1 MPERVLH
8 NVNILSQELIPTPQE
23 ISERYPASTTVSDT
37 VLSNRDAIARI
48 LRRED
53 PRVLV
58 VVGPCSIHDLDAAL
72 EYAKRLRALSDEL
85 SDTLLLVMRVYFE
98 KPRTNIG
105 WKGFINDP
113 YLDDS
118 FNISEGLCKAREFLL
133 QVGELGLGV
142 GTEALDPITPQYLS
156 DLLSWVAIGAR
167 TTESQTHRE
176 MASGLSAPVGFKNG
190 TDGNVSVA
198 VNALKAV
205 THPHSFL
212 GVTSEGRCAVFRTRG
227 NQFGHIILRGG
238 TRPNYDSVSVAMA
251 EQALGK
257 QGLASNIIVD
267 CSHGNSLK
275 QHEMQPLVLS
285 NCVNQIRDGNRSIV
299 GFMLE
304 SHLEAGRQDLPEN
317 LADLRRGVSITDAC
331 IDWKTT
337 EKVLR
342 ETRERLAPVLSQ
354 RIQPPSA

>member
-8 NVNILSQELIPTPQE
+8 NVNILSQELIPTPRE
-23 ISERYPASTTVSDT
+23 IRDRYPASDAITET
-37 VLSNRDAIARI
+37 VLSSRDAIARI

-72 EYAKRLRALSDEL
+72 EYGKRLRALSEEV

-113 YLDDS
+113 YLDDT
-118 FNISEGLCKAREFLL
+118 FNIGDGLCKAREFLL
-133 QVGELGLGV
+133 ALGELGLGV
-142 GTEALDPITPQYLS
+142 GTEALDPITPQYLG
-156 DLLSWVAIGAR
+156 DLVSWVAIGAR

-190 TDGNVSVA
+190 TDGNVAVA

-205 THPHSFL
+205 SHPHSFL
-212 GVTSEGRCAVFRTRG
+212 GVTSDGRCAVYRTGG
-227 NQFGHIILRGG
+227 NQFGHVILRGG
-238 TRPNYDSVSVAMA
+238 NRPNYDSVSIAMA
-251 EQALGK
+251 EQEHAK
-257 QGLASNIIVD
+257 HGLTANIVVD

-275 QHEMQPLVLS
+275 QHEVQPLVLKS
-285 NCVNQIRDGNRSIV
+285 CVNQMREGNKSIV

-304 SHLEAGRQDLPEN
+304 SNLEAGRQNIPDN
-317 LADLRRGVSITDAC
+317 LAELRRGVSITDGC
-331 IDWKTT
+331 IDWDTT
-337 EKVLR
+337 ASALR
-342 ETRERLAPVLSQ
+342 ETRERLAPVLQQ
-354 RIQPPSA
+354 RS